1 MVKDSEIGNIATIG
15 PAGHPPVRNTE
26 DPVLEYVWCRD

>member
-15 PAGHPPVRNTE
+15 PAGHPPCSKYGRPRVR
-26 DPVLEYVWCRD
+26 VCLV